1 VARKPPR
8 SPRKTPQLH
17 HVFTTRKH
25 PKIRVLPNKTAT
37 SPRHKKIC
45 KTHLLSSLREQD
57 QKRKKGNQ
65 MASASMQK
73 PKPIRAVAG
82 ATTAL
87 VLLTALNFVNYIDRY
102 ILPGVQ
108 EQVKHEFRITDEQIG
123 TLTLWFMLAYM
134 FTSPITGWLGDRF
147 PRKPMIIIAA
157 LFWSGINFLTATV
170 HSYDSLNIRH
180 AALGVGEASFGI
192 FAPAL
197 LSDFYP
203 EDQRNRV
210 LTIFNVAI
218 PVGAALGYIIGGTV
232 GEHHGWRMSFIV
244 SAVPGVVI
252 AILIA
257 LFMKEP
263 ARGASQ
269 SEKAKLEKGTVSSLL
284 KNKAYL
290 SSILGYAAVTFSL
303 GGISWWMPS
312 FLQRIDGRS
321 QSSAA
326 YIMGAITVV
335 AGLGGTITGGIIAQR
350 WSRTTSKALYLVPAI
365 SSAIAV
371 PPALLCFFGPHS
383 LTLYG
388 LAAAIFLIFLGT
400 GPVNAATV
408 NAVRPE
414 IRATAL
420 AGQLFIIHALGDA
433 ISPRIIGAVSDRSNL
448 NIGLASTLVTMLL
461 ASVIF
466 FIGSRYA
473 PPLHDQTAT
482 AAT

>member
-1 VARKPPR
+1 
-8 SPRKTPQLH
+8 
-17 HVFTTRKH
+17 
-25 PKIRVLPNKTAT
+25 
-37 SPRHKKIC
+37 
-45 KTHLLSSLREQD
+45 
-57 QKRKKGNQ
+57 
-65 MASASMQK
+65 MASASTQK
-73 PKPIRAVAG
+73 PKPSRIASVAG

-108 EQVKHEFRITDEQIG
+108 EQVKGEFHISDEQIG
-123 TLTLWFMLAYM
+123 RLTLWFMLAYM

-147 PRKPMIIIAA
+147 PRKPMIVIAA

-197 LSDFYP
+197 LADFYP

-232 GEHHGWRMSFIV
+232 GERFGWRMSFIV
-244 SAVPGVVI
+244 SAVPGVII

-257 LFMKEP
+257 LLMKEP

-269 SEKAKLEKGTVSSLL
+269 GEKAKLEKGTVLSLI
-284 KNKAYL
+284 KNPAYL
-290 SSILGYAAVTFSL
+290 CSILGYAAVTFSL

-312 FLQRIDGRS
+312 FLQRIDGRT

-335 AGLGGTITGGIIAQR
+335 AGLGGTIVGGTIAQK
-350 WSRTTSKALYLVPAI
+350 WSRTNSKALYLVPAI
-365 SSAIAV
+365 SAAIAV

-400 GPVNAATV
+400 GPVNAATL

-414 IRATAL
+414 IRATAM

-433 ISPRIIGAVSDRSNL
+433 VSPSIIGAVSDRSNL
-448 NIGLASTLVTMLL
+448 NIGLGSTLITMLL
-461 ASVIF
+461 AAVIF

-473 PPLHDQTAT
+473 PPLHDHNVAVP
-482 AAT
+482 A

>member
-1 VARKPPR
+1 
-8 SPRKTPQLH
+8 
-17 HVFTTRKH
+17 
-25 PKIRVLPNKTAT
+25 
-37 SPRHKKIC
+37 
-45 KTHLLSSLREQD
+45 
-57 QKRKKGNQ
+57 
-65 MASASMQK
+65 MASATK
-73 PKPIRAVAG
+73 PTRAPSVAG

-108 EQVKHEFRITDEQIG
+108 EQIKGEFHLSDEHIG
-123 TLTLWFMLAYM
+123 TLTFWFMVAYM
-134 FTSPITGWLGDRF
+134 CTSPFTGWLGDRF
-147 PRKPMIIIAA
+147 PRKPMIVIAA

-192 FAPAL
+192 FAPSL
-197 LSDFYP
+197 LADFYEP
-203 EDQRNRV
+203 DQRNRA
-210 LTIFNVAI
+210 LTIFNVAL

-232 GEHHGWRMSFIV
+232 GEHFGWRMSFIV
-244 SAVPGVVI
+244 SAVPGTII

-257 LFMKEP
+257 FFMKEP

-269 SEKAKLEKGTVSSLL
+269 HDKARLEKGTVSSLL

-312 FLQRIDGRS
+312 FLQRVDGRS
-321 QSSAA
+321 ESSAA
-326 YIMGAITVV
+326 YLMGVIALCG
-335 AGLGGTITGGIIAQR
+335 GLGGTITGGVIAQR
-350 WSRTTSKALYLVPAI
+350 WSRTNSKALYLVPAI
-365 SSAIAV
+365 SSALAV

-420 AGQLFIIHALGDA
+420 AGQLFVIHALGDA
-433 ISPRIIGAVSDRSNL
+433 ISPPLIGVVSDHSNL

-461 ASVIF
+461 AAVIF
-466 FIGSRYA
+466 FNGAR
-473 PPLHDQTAT
+473 
-482 AAT
+482 

>member
-1 VARKPPR
+1 MNSLSK
-8 SPRKTPQLH
+8 STTSYKTW
-17 HVFTTRKH
+17 
-25 PKIRVLPNKTAT
+25 T
-37 SPRHKKIC
+37 SRRAHGKL
-45 KTHLLSSLREQD
+45 LLSFPSEGQPT
-57 QKRKKGNQ
+57 
-65 MASASMQK
+65 ASVTK
-73 PKPIRAVAG
+73 PTRAPSVAG

-108 EQVKHEFRITDEQIG
+108 EQVKHEFLLTDHQIG
-123 TLTLWFMLAYM
+123 SLTLWFMVAYM
-134 FTSPITGWLGDRF
+134 ATAPITGLLGDRF
-147 PRKPMIIIAA
+147 PRKPMIVIAA

-170 HSYDSLNIRH
+170 HSFDSLNIRH

-197 LSDFYP
+197 LADFYP

-218 PVGAALGYIIGGTV
+218 PVGAALGYLIGGTV
-232 GEHHGWRMSFIV
+232 GEHFGWRMSFIV
-244 SAVPGVVI
+244 SAVPGTVI

-257 LFMKEP
+257 FFMREP
-263 ARGASQ
+263 ARGASGGTSASQ
-269 SEKAKLEKGTVSSLL
+269 HGKAKLEKGTVLSLL

-312 FLQRIDGRS
+312 FLQRIGGRS
-321 QSSAA
+321 QSSSA

-335 AGLGGTITGGIIAQR
+335 AGLGGTIVGGTIAHK
-350 WSRTTSKALYLVPAI
+350 WSRTNSKALYLVPAI
-365 SSAIAV
+365 SAATAV

-400 GPVNAATV
+400 GPV
-408 NAVRPE
+408 
-414 IRATAL
+414 
-420 AGQLFIIHALGDA
+420 HAPPPRDA
-433 ISPRIIGAVSDRSNL
+433 PAPRISGTVRDHSNL
-448 NIGLASTLVTMLL
+448 SIGLASTLVTMLL
-461 ASVIF
+461 AAVIF
-466 FIGSRYA
+466 FNGARYA
-473 PPLHDQTAT
+473 P
-482 AAT
+482 

>member
-1 VARKPPR
+1 
-8 SPRKTPQLH
+8 
-17 HVFTTRKH
+17 
-25 PKIRVLPNKTAT
+25 
-37 SPRHKKIC
+37 
-45 KTHLLSSLREQD
+45 
-57 QKRKKGNQ
+57 
-65 MASASMQK
+65 MASATK
-73 PKPIRAVAG
+73 PTRSPSVAG

-108 EQVKHEFRITDEQIG
+108 EQIKHEFHLSDEHIG
-123 TLTLWFMLAYM
+123 TLTFWFMIAYM

-147 PRKPMIIIAA
+147 PRKPMIVIAA

-197 LSDFYP
+197 LADFYP

-210 LTIFNVAI
+210 MTIFNVAI
-218 PVGAALGYIIGGTV
+218 PVGAALGYLVGGTV
-232 GEHHGWRMSFIV
+232 GEHFGWRMSFIV
-244 SAVPGVVI
+244 SAVPGVII
-252 AILIA
+252 ALLIA
-257 LFMKEP
+257 FFMKEP

-269 SEKAKLEKGTVSSLL
+269 LDKARLEKGTVLSLL

-312 FLQRIDGRS
+312 FLQRVDGRS

-335 AGLGGTITGGIIAQR
+335 TGLGGTITGGAIAQR
-350 WSRTTSKALYLVPAI
+350 WSRTNSRALYLVPAL
-365 SSAIAV
+365 SSALAV
-371 PPALLCFFGPHS
+371 PPSLLCFFGPHS

-388 LAAAIFLIFLGT
+388 LGAAIFLIFLGT
-400 GPVNAATV
+400 GPVNAATL

-414 IRATAL
+414 VRATAM

-448 NIGLASTLVTMLL
+448 SIGLGSTLITMLL
-461 ASVIF
+461 AAVIF

-473 PPLHDQTAT
+473 PPLLTQRPAT
-482 AAT
+482 A